1 MRRSTMN
8 KNEVSPGFGRLLEAA
23 ALSVLVLA
31 ALILPLGQA
40 DRALPFVSAWD
51 IAVGESL
58 AHGISAPDVNS
69 ATTSMPLSTSW
80 AAAQFG
86 HLGWREARLG
96 WLALCV
102 LLLLTAAALACE
114 LGPWPAGPL
123 VILMLACVS
132 DGWLSLTNMLHASY
146 ALLVLHAAW
155 ALARFAR
162 EPSAASGAWAGLA
175 LGTSLL
181 YRSPLLFVPPLLALG
196 FVFRKVRGGGGAARG
211 LALAA
216 VLPVLMLLPWMKLNY
231 GLHGRPNPAEHMRSD
246 TNIVSGALGLV
257 ANIEGDIR
265 ALAPEAEFE
274 PGRVLGW
281 AVRRVLSSPAAYAR
295 AVASR
300 VVYAASFAPWLCL
313 AALVAFWLGRREP
326 ALRAVSGL
334 AAYFLGVHALMPI
347 APHYLMPLWMLLT
360 VIVSVAAAN
369 LLAPKLTEDGV
380 CRRFSRGL
388 LYAGCAGAG
397 ALALA
402 VLPRVA
408 RYDALGARAASP
420 ERLGE
425 ALSAAPADA
434 RLLGRRAEALRR
446 EGRPREAAVDLGR
459 ALARAPLDAE
469 THVMLGY
476 ALALSGRP
484 AVLEGL
490 RLGAEA
496 TLKARG
502 ELPFYQAASE
512 IRRGRPE
519 RARALLRGAV
529 ADWTATALTV
539 NRLKTPLERETLAK
553 LRPPGMTA
561 VGGALLDPL
570 SPSERIAYLAAVARA
585 APLEHVAEAAAVAG
599 FLLLKERRA
608 AEALPLLT
616 RAVKANAAAVCSMS
630 SESFGGPGRAG
641 LPVVFFDECLE
652 RLPSNAKLWADR
664 GVARAGR
671 KDPRAEE
678 DLRRSLALDPSSA
691 EASLSLAFVLQ
702 GRGREREALEV
713 VEAALARG
721 GGGLRSRLIEAAA
734 GLRRE

>member
-1 MRRSTMN
+1 MRRSKANT
-8 KNEVSPGFGRLLEAA
+8 KEVSPGFGRLLEAA
-23 ALSVLVLA
+23 ALAALVLA

-69 ATTSMPLSTSW
+69 VTTAMPLSTAW
-80 AAAQFG
+80 AALQFG

-114 LGPWPAGPL
+114 LGPWPAGPIAM
-123 VILMLACVS
+123 VMLACVS
-132 DGWLSLTNMLHASY
+132 DDWLSLTNMLHAAY
-146 ALLVLHAAW
+146 ALLVLQAAW

-181 YRSPLLFVPPLLALG
+181 YRSPLLFLPPLLALG
-196 FVFRKVRGGGGAARG
+196 FIFRKVRGGRGAARG

-216 VLPVLMLLPWMKLNY
+216 IVPVLMLLPWMKLND

-281 AVRRVLSSPAAYAR
+281 AVRRVLASPASYAR
-295 AVASR
+295 AVLER

-313 AALVAFWLGRREP
+313 AALAAFWPGRRDP
-326 ALRAVSGL
+326 AIRAVSGL

-347 APHYLMPLWMLLT
+347 APHYLIPLWMLLT
-360 VIVSVAAAN
+360 VLVAVAAAN
-369 LLAPKLTEDGV
+369 LLAPGLTGDGV
-380 CRRFSRGL
+380 CRRFSRGV

-397 ALALA
+397 ALGLA
-402 VLPRVA
+402 VLLLVL
-408 RYDALGARAASP
+408 RYDSLGARTASP
-420 ERLGE
+420 ERLSA
-425 ALSAAPADA
+425 ALSGAPDDSW
-434 RLLGRRAEALRR
+434 LLGRRAEALLRA
-446 EGRPREAAVDLGR
+446 GRPREAAVDSGR
-459 ALARAPLDAE
+459 ALAGSPLDAE
-469 THVMLGY
+469 THVMFGY

-484 AVLEGL
+484 AVLERL

-529 ADWTATALTV
+529 ADWAATAVTV
-539 NRLKTPLERETLAK
+539 NRVTTPLERETLAK
-553 LRPPGMTA
+553 LRPPGMIA

-570 SPSERIAYLAAVARA
+570 SPSERIAYLAAVAGA
-585 APLEHVAEAAAVAG
+585 APPEHVAEAAAVAG
-599 FLLLKERRA
+599 FLMLKEKRA
-608 AEALPLLT
+608 AEALPLLV
-616 RAVKANAAAVCSMS
+616 RAVKANAAAVCAMS
-630 SESFGGPGRAG
+630 SESFGGPGRSG
-641 LPVVFFDECLE
+641 LPIGFFDECLA

-671 KDPRAEE
+671 RDPRAEA
-678 DLRRSLALDPSSA
+678 DLRRSLELDPASA

-702 GRGREREALEV
+702 GRGREREALGV
-713 VEAALARG
+713 IEAALARG
-721 GGGLRSRLIEAAA
+721 GGGLRPRLIEAAA
-734 GLRRE
+734 GLRRN

>member
-1 MRRSTMN
+1 
-8 KNEVSPGFGRLLEAA
+8 
-23 ALSVLVLA
+23 
-31 ALILPLGQA
+31 
-40 DRALPFVSAWD
+40 
-51 IAVGESL
+51 
-58 AHGISAPDVNS
+58 
-69 ATTSMPLSTSW
+69 
-80 AAAQFG
+80 
-86 HLGWREARLG
+86 
-96 WLALCV
+96 
-102 LLLLTAAALACE
+102 
-114 LGPWPAGPL
+114 
-123 VILMLACVS
+123 
-132 DGWLSLTNMLHASY
+132 
-146 ALLVLHAAW
+146 
-155 ALARFAR
+155 
-162 EPSAASGAWAGLA
+162 
-175 LGTSLL
+175 
-181 YRSPLLFVPPLLALG
+181 
-196 FVFRKVRGGGGAARG
+196 
-211 LALAA
+211 
-216 VLPVLMLLPWMKLNY
+216 
-231 GLHGRPNPAEHMRSD
+231 
-246 TNIVSGALGLV
+246 
-257 ANIEGDIR
+257 
-265 ALAPEAEFE
+265 
-274 PGRVLGW
+274 
-281 AVRRVLSSPAAYAR
+281 
-295 AVASR
+295 
-300 VVYAASFAPWLCL
+300 
-313 AALVAFWLGRREP
+313 
-326 ALRAVSGL
+326 
-334 AAYFLGVHALMPI
+334 
-347 APHYLMPLWMLLT
+347 
-360 VIVSVAAAN
+360 
-369 LLAPKLTEDGV
+369 
-380 CRRFSRGL
+380 
-388 LYAGCAGAG
+388 
-397 ALALA
+397 
-402 VLPRVA
+402 
-408 RYDALGARAASP
+408 
-420 ERLGE
+420 
-425 ALSAAPADA
+425 
-434 RLLGRRAEALRR
+434 
-446 EGRPREAAVDLGR
+446 
-459 ALARAPLDAE
+459 
-469 THVMLGY
+469 MLGY

-561 VGGALLDPL
+561 VGGALLEPL
-570 SPSERIAYLAAVARA
+570 SPS
-585 APLEHVAEAAAVAG
+585 EHVAEAAAVAG